1 MFVSHHQTTGQNHY
15 IKVAYK
21 SFENVTKF
29 KYGGSE
35 SFVFLAAVKNVK
47 IRTEKIVTVPVCVVS
62 VGVKLFLRHTA
73 KTLIESKVLRR
84 GIK

>member
-35 SFVFLAAVKNVK
+35 SFVFLAAVKK
-47 IRTEKIVTVPVCVVS
+47 CKD
-62 VGVKLFLRHTA
+62 
-73 KTLIESKVLRR
+73 
-84 GIK
+84 